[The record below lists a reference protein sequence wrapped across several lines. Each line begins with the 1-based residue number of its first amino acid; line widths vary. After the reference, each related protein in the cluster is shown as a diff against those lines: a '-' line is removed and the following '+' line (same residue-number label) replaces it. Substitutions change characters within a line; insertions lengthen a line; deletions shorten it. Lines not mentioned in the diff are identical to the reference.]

1 MKALPLL
8 YRSQKVFDYSLSQLI
23 NMKKKLSLV
32 LLCIIPF
39 LSQAQVKTIAGNDIV
54 SLKTFT
60 TVLGNAVRVEK
71 LDDYFKLLG
80 YKFTGMENISRHGM
94 QGHQL
99 TYMGDHS
106 DFRVDLVNRLKLN
119 VLYETPSADEYN
131 TILTDLQ
138 TSNGYKIVDD
148 ADSGLTTSIT
158 FASSEYLFVFM
169 TRKTQNGMQ
178 YSINASS
185 KVSNLVVND
194 GNNQ

>member
-1 MKALPLL
+1 MRKNLLFILICMLP
-8 YRSQKVFDYSLSQLI
+8 FI
-23 NMKKKLSLV
+23 
-32 LLCIIPF
+32 
-39 LSQAQVKTIAGNDIV
+39 SQAQLKATASTDVV
-54 SLKTFT
+54 SLKTFS
-60 TVLGNAVRVEK
+60 TVLGDVVRVEK
-71 LDDYFKLLG
+71 LDDYFKPLG
-80 YKFTGMENISRHGM
+80 YKFTSVENISRHGM

-99 TYMGDHS
+99 TYIGDHS
-106 DFRVDLVNRLKLN
+106 DFRIDLVNRLKLN

-148 ADSGLTTSIT
+148 ADNGLTTSTT
-158 FASSEYLFVFM
+158 FANSEYLFVFM

>member
-1 MKALPLL
+1 MKGQPLL
-8 YRSQKVFDYSLSQLI
+8 YRFLKAFDYNLSQLT
-23 NMKKKLSLV
+23 NMKNKL
-32 LLCIIPF
+32 LLILISILPF
-39 LSQAQVKTIAGNDIV
+39 ISQAQVKTITGNGIV

-60 TVLGNAVRVEK
+60 TVLGDAVRVEK
-71 LDDYFKLLG
+71 LDDYFKPLG
-80 YKFTGMENISRHGM
+80 YKFTGMENVSRHGM

-106 DFRVDLVNRLKLN
+106 DFRIDLVNRLKLN
-119 VLYETPSADEYN
+119 VLYETSSAAEYN

-138 TSNGYKIVDD
+138 TSNGYKLVDD

-158 FASSEYLFVFM
+158 FANSEYLFVFM

-185 KVSNLVVND
+185 KVSNLVVNSD
-194 GNNQ
+194 NNQ

>member
-1 MKALPLL
+1 MKGQPLL
-8 YRSQKVFDYSLSQLI
+8 YRFLKAFDYNLSQLT
-23 NMKKKLSLV
+23 NMKNKL
-32 LLCIIPF
+32 LLILISILPF
-39 LSQAQVKTIAGNDIV
+39 ISQAQVKTITGNGIV

-60 TVLGNAVRVEK
+60 TVLGDAVRVEK
-71 LDDYFKLLG
+71 LDDYFKPLG
-80 YKFTGMENISRHGM
+80 YKFTGMENVSRHGM

-106 DFRVDLVNRLKLN
+106 DFRIDLVNRLKLN
-119 VLYETPSADEYN
+119 VLYETPSAAEYN
-131 TILTDLQ
+131 TIITDLQ

-158 FASSEYLFVFM
+158 FANSEYLFVFM

-185 KVSNLVVND
+185 KVSNLVVNSD
-194 GNNQ
+194 NNQ

>member
-1 MKALPLL
+1 MREQPLL
-8 YRSQKVFDYSLSQLI
+8 YRSQKAFDYSLSQLI
-23 NMKKKLSLV
+23 NMKKKLLFILISIL
-32 LLCIIPF
+32 PF
-39 LSQAQVKTIAGNDIV
+39 ISQAQVKAIAGTDVV
-54 SLKTFT
+54 SLKTFS
-60 TVLGNAVRVEK
+60 TVLGDAVKAEK
-71 LDDYFKLLG
+71 LDDYFKPLG

-99 TYMGDHS
+99 TYVGDHS
-106 DFRVDLVNRLKLN
+106 DFRIDLVNRLKLN
-119 VLYETPSADEYN
+119 VLYETPSAAEYN

-158 FASSEYLFVFM
+158 FANSEYLFVFM

>member
-1 MKALPLL
+1 MKNKLL
-8 YRSQKVFDYSLSQLI
+8 LIVFF
-23 NMKKKLSLV
+23 V
-32 LLCIIPF
+32 APF
-39 LSQAQVKTIAGNDIV
+39 ISQAQVKTVIGNDIV

-60 TVLGNAVRVEK
+60 TVLGDAVRMEK
-71 LDDYFKLLG
+71 LDDYFKPLG

-106 DFRVDLVNRLKLN
+106 DFRIDLVNRLKLN
-119 VLYETPSADEYN
+119 VLYETASADEYN

-158 FASSEYLFVFM
+158 FANSEYLFVFM